1 MNSQISDAESQIMR
15 ALWAGAPLTAEEII
29 AAVGPANDWAPGT
42 VRTLI
47 TRLLRKKAIAGGR
60 EDGAYRYRPLIAQ
73 ADYLQAESQG
83 LLDRLF
89 DGELAPFLANFAAH
103 RALTAKDLREIKT
116 LIAEL
121 ENKKDGD
128 DDA

>member
-1 MNSQISDAESQIMR
+1 MARISAAESQIME
-15 ALWAGAPLTAEEII
+15 ALWRRSPLTPEEII
-29 AAVGPANDWAPGT
+29 SEVGPANDWAAGT

-47 TRLLRKKAIAGGR
+47 TRLLRKKAIAGQR
-60 EDGAYRYRPLIAQ
+60 EGDAYHYRPLVERSAYVQ
-73 ADYLQAESQG
+73 SESQG

-89 DGELAPFLANFAAH
+89 HGEVAPLVAHFAEH
-103 RALTAKDLREIKT
+103 RALTPKDIKQLKA

-121 ENKKDGD
+121 EDED

>member
-1 MNSQISDAESQIMR
+1 MRITSAESQIME
-15 ALWAGAPLTAEEII
+15 ALWRRSPLTTEDIVAE
-29 AAVGPANDWAPGT
+29 VGPAQAWAEGT

-47 TRLLRKKAIAGGR
+47 NRLLKKKAIRGER
-60 EDGAYRYRPLIAQ
+60 DGARYVYRPLVERAQ
-73 ADYLQAESQG
+73 YVLSESRG

-89 DGELAPFLANFAAH
+89 EGEVTPLVAHFARH
-103 RALTAKDLREIKT
+103 RALSPADVKKLKQ

-121 ENKKDGD
+121 DD

>member
-1 MNSQISDAESQIMR
+1 MRITSAESQIME
-15 ALWAGAPLTAEEII
+15 ALWRRGSLTTEELVTE
-29 AAVGPANDWAPGT
+29 VGPAQDWAEGT

-47 TRLLRKKAIAGGR
+47 NRLMRKKAIVGAR
-60 EDGAYRYRPLIAQ
+60 VDQRFAYRALVERD
-73 ADYLQAESQG
+73 DYVLDESRG

-89 DGELAPFLANFAAH
+89 EGEVTPLVAHFARH
-103 RALTAKDLREIKT
+103 RALSPTDVKKLKQ

-121 ENKKDGD
+121 D